1 MTPTVGIVRLG
12 AANLASIGF
21 AIERA
26 GGSVCFL
33 DDADGLAAADAIV
46 VPGVAHFGYLVAA
59 LDAAG
64 LRRPL
69 LSAIARGTPFLGIC
83 AGFQLLFDRS
93 EEAPGVRGLGILSG
107 AVRALSGPK
116 APHIG
121 WNLVEPTAPGTIAE
135 WAYFA
140 HGYAPDANVPSAVA
154 STTYG
159 APFASVAASGSV
171 TGVQFHPERSAR
183 YGAAVLRAFV
193 EQARVCR
200 AG

>member
-1 MTPTVGIVRLG
+1 MTPAIAIVRLG

-26 GGSVCFL
+26 GGKPRLV
-33 DDADGLAAADAIV
+33 DDAAALATADGIV

-59 LDAAG
+59 LDAAR
-64 LRRPL
+64 LREPL
-69 LSAIARGTPFLGIC
+69 LTAVDRGTPFLGIC

-93 EEAPGVRGLGILSG
+93 EEAPGARGLGILPG
-107 AVRALSGPK
+107 VVRTLSGPK
-116 APHIG
+116 NPHIG
-121 WNLVEPTAPGTIAE
+121 WNLVEPRAPKARAE

-140 HGYAPDANVPSAVA
+140 HGYAPEASVPSALA

-159 APFASVAASGSV
+159 SPFASIAAAGSAC
-171 TGVQFHPERSAR
+171 GVQFHPERSAG
-183 YGAAVLRAFV
+183 YGADVLRAFV
-193 EQARVCR
+193 DRARVYR